1 MKTKLLF
8 FCLLSAF
15 LYFSC
20 EEGIVSNVGVG
31 IEPDNDK
38 VSVYDTT
45 IVVTASTVEVDSI
58 YARTTEG
65 YLGKIYDPAYG
76 TIKAG
81 FACQFY
87 PSYPFVD
94 IDKITDGKIDSVTF
108 TIAYSYKGDSLAPM
122 ELTIYPINQPL
133 NKHYYTNSDPAD
145 FCDMSSPLSKFGY
158 TARNLNIP
166 DATIAAA
173 GYLHWVSVPLPT
185 EFGQRVL
192 EAAKQPAPNIF
203 TSADSLLNYFP
214 GAYVASTFGT
224 GSMLNVIST
233 EIHFYYTVPK
243 TVVASDG
250 VSDSIRYVTNYA
262 SWAVT
267 KEVVQLN
274 SFKND
279 NQILLKPDSSKMYVK
294 SPAGVVPEI
303 VIPIRDIVKG
313 IGRKKFSSVKLI
325 LSAYPKE
332 EWQYTLDFPGA
343 GTVKSNPD
351 RRTQLLLIEPDSVK
365 NFFEQQQLA
374 NEYTSFTTTFDK
386 TTYSYRFNNIANV
399 VQNAIDKNPDQDLR
413 LQVFPV
419 ITNFTYDNNGYPV
432 DYSTL
437 HDLNPSEVTLKK
449 DKDNLSI
456 RIIATDLKIND

>member
-1 MKTKLLF
+1 MKTRLIL
-8 FCLLSAF
+8 FCLLSTF

-20 EEGIVSNVGVG
+20 EEGTVSNVGIG
-31 IEPDNDK
+31 ITPEGDK
-38 VSVYDTT
+38 VNVYDTT
-45 IVVTASTVEVDSI
+45 IMITASTVEVDSI

-65 YLGKIYDPAYG
+65 YLGEIYDPSYG

-81 FACQFY
+81 YACQFY
-87 PSYPFVD
+87 PSYNFED
-94 IDKITDGKIDSVTF
+94 IDKITNGKIDSVTF

-133 NKHYYTNSDPAD
+133 NKHYYTNSDPAE
-145 FCDMSSPLSKFGY
+145 FCDMSNPLAKFGY

-166 DATIAAA
+166 DAAIVDA
-173 GYLHWVSVPLPT
+173 GLHWVSVPLPT
-185 EFGQRVL
+185 EFGQKVL
-192 EAAKQPAPNIF
+192 ELAKQPAPNIF
-203 TSADSLLNYFP
+203 TSADSLLSYFP

-224 GSMLNVIST
+224 GSILNVIST
-233 EIHFYYTVPK
+233 EIHFYYTTPK
-243 TVVASDG
+243 TIVASDG
-250 VSDSIRYVTNYA
+250 VSDSTKYVSNYA

-267 KEVVQLN
+267 KEVIQLN
-274 SFKND
+274 SFKN
-279 NQILLKPDSSKMYVK
+279 NNNILLRPDSSKMYVK

-303 VIPIRDIVKG
+303 IIPIREIVKG

-332 EWQYTLDFPGA
+332 DWLYTLNFPGL
-343 GTVKSNPD
+343 GTISSNPY

-374 NEYTSFTTTFDK
+374 KEYTSFMTTFDQ
-386 TTYSYRFNNIANV
+386 TTYSYKFNNIANV
-399 VQNAIDKNPDQDLR
+399 VQNAIDKNLDQDLR
-413 LQVFPV
+413 LQIFPV
-419 ITNFTYDNNGYPV
+419 ITNFTYDNNGYIV

-449 DKDNLSI
+449 GGDNLSI